1 MRRLPRSLYGRML
14 GLSAIAI
21 AVALLIAA
29 FAIGHVLERFVTQGL
44 DQRLDAELALL
55 GSAVTPDGRIDT
67 ARIAAT
73 RALATP
79 GYGWRIESPGRT
91 IASTDA
97 PPAMLPTPG
106 RRGEHHPG
114 PETGRDDRP
123 DMAGPPPGPDRPDG
137 PAAFDWNDRD
147 GTRLHARQ
155 AIVPTDAG
163 PVTITAAAPRSVVAS
178 PIRGAMVPLLLSL
191 AVLGVALA
199 LATLV
204 QLRIGLAPLATL
216 RAAIA
221 AVRAG
226 RVDRVPA
233 DQPRELQPL
242 VTEMNALLADNAAA
256 LAVARSSAA
265 NLAHG
270 LKTPL
275 ATLGL
280 ALAEPG
286 RDADGRLAEL
296 AAQLDAT
303 IRHHL
308 GRARS
313 VLASGRVATPL
324 APAITDLTAML
335 GRLHADRAID
345 LVQTIADDLAVA
357 VDAHDL
363 DEIAGNLL
371 DNAFRHTRDRVW
383 IEAKREGAQV
393 VLCVTDNGPGI
404 AAGDRARATTPGLR
418 LDERGDGHG
427 FGLAIVR
434 DLAVLYGGAL
444 DLDAASGGGLVAA
457 VRLPRAAD
465 V

>member
-1 MRRLPRSLYGRML
+1 MTWLPRSLYGRML
-14 GLSAIAI
+14 ALSGIAI

-29 FAIGHVLERFVTQGL
+29 FAIGHVLERFVMQGL

-67 ARIAAT
+67 ARISAT

-79 GYGWRIESPGRT
+79 GYGWRIVAPRGT
-91 IASTDA
+91 LASTDA
-97 PPAMLPTPG
+97 PPVAPPAREGPG
-106 RRGEHHPG
+106 WR
-114 PETGRDDRP
+114 
-123 DMAGPPPGPDRPDG
+123 PPPRPDRPDG
-137 PAAFDWNDRD
+137 PAAFDWHDRD

-155 AIVPTDAG
+155 AIVATSAG

-178 PIRGAMVPLLLSL
+178 PIRGAMLPLLMSL
-191 AVLGVALA
+191 AALGGLLA

-204 QLRIGLAPLATL
+204 QLRIGLAPLKTL
-216 RAAIA
+216 RSAIS

-226 RVDRVPA
+226 RIDQVPA

-242 VTEMNALLADNAAA
+242 VDEMNALLADNTAA

-286 RDADGRLAEL
+286 RDPDGRLAAL
-296 AAQLDAT
+296 AGQLDTT

-324 APAITDLTAML
+324 GAAVADLTAML
-335 GRLHADRAID
+335 GRLHADRAITV
-345 LVQTIADDLAVA
+345 VQAIGDDIAVS
-357 VDAHDL
+357 VDPHDL
-363 DEIAGNLL
+363 DELAGNLL
-371 DNAFRHTRDRVW
+371 DNAFRHTRDTVRVSAH
-383 IEAKREGAQV
+383 IDGVQV

-404 AAGDRARATTPGLR
+404 AAADRARATMPGLR

-444 DLDAASGGGLVAA
+444 DLDAAAGGGLAA
-457 VRLPRAAD
+457 TVRLPHAMQG
-465 V
+465 